1 MMWLFAWLEEKFGQA
16 AQSAISRGITFGLS
30 LEFEWCF
37 LPFAAF
43 CPNCTYSDTLV
54 RVKLPIGFR
63 ASGVKAGIKPS
74 GNPDLAL
81 FVSGTPCAWA
91 FAGTQNVAV
100 AASVQ
105 RGRALYAS
113 NKSLQ
118 AIVVNAGN
126 ANCVT
131 GEQGI
136 QTDAQMA
143 AITALELNLEADAV
157 MTASTGVIGVQLPVS
172 KLEAGIPAASA
183 ALGLELEAA
192 ATAIMTTDL
201 VMKIS
206 ERTLSGGARVVGVCK
221 GSGMIHPNM
230 ATMLAFVLTD
240 AKLEQ
245 AVLRTKFV
253 GIVNRT
259 FNAVTV
265 DGDTSTNDMAV
276 VLANGAAGETDA
288 TEALSAIES
297 VMRDLARAIARDGEG
312 ATKLLTVKVTGAPTE
327 ADALAAAKTV
337 AGSSLFK
344 AAVYGNDPNW
354 GRILA
359 ALGRSGVRFEPL
371 KTKVSIQNIQ
381 VFDGKPLEFD
391 RKAASSSMRELEVIV
406 ACDLGAG
413 TGVGEAWGCDLTEG
427 YVKIN
432 AEYTT

>member
-1 MMWLFAWLEEKFGQA
+1 
-16 AQSAISRGITFGLS
+16 
-30 LEFEWCF
+30 
-37 LPFAAF
+37 
-43 CPNCTYSDTLV
+43 
-54 RVKLPIGFR
+54 
-63 ASGVKAGIKPS
+63 
-74 GNPDLAL
+74 
-81 FVSGTPCAWA
+81 
-91 FAGTQNVAV
+91 VAV

-105 RGRALYAS
+105 RTRALYA
-113 NKSLQ
+113 NAKSLQ

-136 QTDAQMA
+136 ETDARMA
-143 AITALELNLEADAV
+143 ELTAQELNLKADAV
-157 MTASTGVIGVQLPVS
+157 ITASTGVIGVQLSVS
-172 KLEAGIPAASA
+172 KLEAGIPAARA
-183 ALGLELEAA
+183 ELGMDLEPA

-206 ERTLSGGARVVGVCK
+206 ERTLSNGARVIGVCK

-240 AKLEQ
+240 ARLEQ
-245 AVLRTKFV
+245 DLLRGAFV

-276 VLANGAAGETDA
+276 VLANGAAGETNA
-288 TEALSAIES
+288 SEALTAIES

-312 ATKLLTVKVTGAPTE
+312 ATKLLTVKVTGAPSD
-327 ADALAAAKTV
+327 AAALAAAKTV

-359 ALGRSGVRFEPL
+359 ALGRSGVTFEPL
-371 KTKVSIQNIQ
+371 KTKVSIQGIQ
-381 VFDGKPLEFD
+381 VFDGMPLEFD
-391 RKAASSSMRELEVIV
+391 RKTASNAMRESEVV
-406 ACDLGAG
+406 VTCDLGAG
-413 TGVGEAWGCDLTEG
+413 TAFGEAWGCDLTEG

>member
-1 MMWLFAWLEEKFGQA
+1 M
-16 AQSAISRGITFGLS
+16 
-30 LEFEWCF
+30 
-37 LPFAAF
+37 
-43 CPNCTYSDTLV
+43 
-54 RVKLPIGFR
+54 KLPIGFR

-81 FVSGTPCAWA
+81 FVSGMPCAWA
-91 FAGTQNVAV
+91 FAGTQNVAA
-100 AASVQ
+100 AASVH
-105 RGRALYAS
+105 RTRALYAAGTDV
-113 NKSLQ
+113 Q
-118 AIVVNAGN
+118 AVVINAGN

-131 GEQGI
+131 GQQGI
-136 QTDAQMA
+136 QTDAKMA
-143 AITALELNLEADAV
+143 ELAALELNLSPNAV
-157 MTASTGVIGVQLPVS
+157 ITASTGVIGVQLPVS
-172 KLEAGIPAASA
+172 KLEVGMPLARA
-183 ALGLELEAA
+183 ALGMELEPA

-206 ERTLSGGARVVGVCK
+206 ERTLRNGATVVGVCK

-240 AKLEQ
+240 ALLDQ
-245 AVLRTKFV
+245 DILRKAFV

-276 VLANGAAGETDA
+276 LLANGAAGETDA
-288 TEALSAIES
+288 NEALAAIES
-297 VMRDLARAIARDGEG
+297 VMRDLARAIAHDGEG
-312 ATKLLTVKVTGAPTE
+312 ATKLLTVQVSGAPTE

-337 AGSSLFK
+337 AGSSLLK

-359 ALGRSGVRFEPL
+359 ALGRSGVCFEPTQ
-371 KTKVSIQNIQ
+371 TKVSVQGIQ
-381 VFDGKPLEFD
+381 VFDGQPLEFD
-391 RKAASSSMRELEVIV
+391 RKAASLSMRSDEVII

-413 TGVGEAWGCDLTEG
+413 SFSGEAWGCDLTEG

>member
-1 MMWLFAWLEEKFGQA
+1 M
-16 AQSAISRGITFGLS
+16 
-30 LEFEWCF
+30 
-37 LPFAAF
+37 
-43 CPNCTYSDTLV
+43 
-54 RVKLPIGFR
+54 KLPIGFR
-63 ASGVKAGIKPS
+63 ASGIKAGIKPS

-81 FVSGTPCAWA
+81 FVSATPCVWA
-91 FAGTQNVAV
+91 FAGTQNLAA
-100 AASVQ
+100 AASVH
-105 RGRALYAS
+105 RARDLYA
-113 NKSLQ
+113 KAGHLQ

-131 GEQGI
+131 GEQGV
-136 QTDAQMA
+136 QTDARMA
-143 AITALELNLEADAV
+143 ALAAGELNLEPNAV
-157 MTASTGVIGVQLPVS
+157 VTASTGVIGVQLPIE
-172 KLEAGIPAASA
+172 KLEAGLPLARA
-183 ALGLELEAA
+183 ALGLELEPAA
-192 ATAIMTTDL
+192 RAIMTTDL

-206 ERTLSGGARVVGVCK
+206 SRVLSSGARVVGVCK

-245 AVLRTKFV
+245 AVLREQFV

-276 VLANGAAGETDA
+276 VLANGAAGETNQQ
-288 TEALSAIES
+288 EALEAIES

-312 ATKLLTVKVTGAPTE
+312 ATKLLTIKVTGAPSET
-327 ADALAAAKTV
+327 DALAAAKTV
-337 AGSSLFK
+337 AGSSLLK
-344 AAVYGNDPNW
+344 AAIYGNDPNW

-359 ALGRSGVRFEPL
+359 ALGRSGVNFEPT
-371 KTKVSIQNIQ
+371 KTKVLIQNIQ

-391 RKAASSSMRELEVIV
+391 RKAASLAMRSDEVV
-406 ACDLGAG
+406 VVCDLAAG
-413 TGVGEAWGCDLTEG
+413 TAVGEAWGCDLTEG

>member
-1 MMWLFAWLEEKFGQA
+1 M
-16 AQSAISRGITFGLS
+16 
-30 LEFEWCF
+30 
-37 LPFAAF
+37 
-43 CPNCTYSDTLV
+43 
-54 RVKLPIGFR
+54 
-63 ASGVKAGIKPS
+63 
-74 GNPDLAL
+74 
-81 FVSGTPCAWA
+81 
-91 FAGTQNVAV
+91 AV

-105 RGRALYAS
+105 RARALYSS
-113 NKSLQ
+113 NKGLQ

-136 QTDAQMA
+136 QTDARMA
-143 AITALELNLEADAV
+143 TIAALELNLESDAV
-157 MTASTGVIGVQLPVS
+157 MTASTGVIGVQLPVA
-172 KLEAGIPAASA
+172 KLEAGIPAARA
-183 ALGLELEAA
+183 ALGLELEPA

-206 ERTLSGGARVVGVCK
+206 ERILSNGARVVGVCK

-245 AVLRTKFV
+245 DVLREAFV

-276 VLANGAAGETDA
+276 ILANGAAGETDSG
-288 TEALSAIES
+288 EAVDAIES

-312 ATKLLTVKVTGAPTE
+312 ATKLLTVKVTGAPSE
-327 ADALAAAKTV
+327 SDALAAAKTV

-359 ALGRSGVRFEPL
+359 ALGRSGVTFEPL
-371 KTKVSIQNIQ
+371 NTKVSIQGIP
-381 VFDGKPLEFD
+381 VFDGTPLEFD
-391 RKAASSSMRELEVIV
+391 RKAASSAMRESEVIV
-406 ACDLGAG
+406 ACDLDAG

>member
-1 MMWLFAWLEEKFGQA
+1 LPSNLQVSVK
-16 AQSAISRGITFGLS
+16 LS
-30 LEFEWCF
+30 
-37 LPFAAF
+37 
-43 CPNCTYSDTLV
+43 V
-54 RVKLPIGFR
+54 VKLPIGFR
-63 ASGVKAGIKPS
+63 ASGIKAGIKPS

-81 FVSGTPCAWA
+81 FASGTPCVWA
-91 FAGTQNVAV
+91 FAGTQNLAA
-100 AASVQ
+100 AASVH
-105 RGRALYAS
+105 RTRDLYA
-113 NKSLQ
+113 KAGHLQ

-131 GEQGI
+131 GGQGV
-136 QTDAQMA
+136 QTDARMA
-143 AITALELNLEADAV
+143 ALAAGELNLEPNAV
-157 MTASTGVIGVQLPVS
+157 VTASTGVIGVQLPVA
-172 KLEAGIPAASA
+172 KLEAGLPLARA
-183 ALGLELEAA
+183 ALGMDLEPA

-206 ERTLSGGARVVGVCK
+206 ERLLSSGARVVGVCK

-245 AVLRTKFV
+245 QVLRDAFV

-276 VLANGAAGETDA
+276 VLANGVAGETNQQ
-288 TEALSAIES
+288 EALEAIES
-297 VMRDLARAIARDGEG
+297 VMCDLARAIARDGEG
-312 ATKLLTVKVTGAPTE
+312 ATKLLTIKVTGAPSE

-337 AGSSLFK
+337 ASSSLLK
-344 AAVYGNDPNW
+344 AAIYGNDPNW

-359 ALGRSGVRFEPL
+359 ALGRSGVSFEPTN
-371 KTKVSIQNIQ
+371 TKVSIQNIQ

-391 RKAASSSMRELEVIV
+391 RKAASLAMRAEEVII

-413 TGVGEAWGCDLTEG
+413 TAMGEAWGCDLTEG

>member
-1 MMWLFAWLEEKFGQA
+1 MLEVSKN
-16 AQSAISRGITFGLS
+16 
-30 LEFEWCF
+30 F
-37 LPFAAF
+37 LHLRL
-43 CPNCTYSDTLV
+43 CSNCVSSDTLV
-54 RVKLPIGFR
+54 NVKLPLGFR

-81 FVSGTPCAWA
+81 LVSDTPCVWA
-91 FAGTQNVAV
+91 FAGTQNVAA
-100 AASVQ
+100 AASVH
-105 RGRALYAS
+105 RARNLYADTA
-113 NKSLQ
+113 SLQ

-131 GEQGI
+131 GEQGLK
-136 QTDAQMA
+136 TDVRMAELTAQ
-143 AITALELNLEADAV
+143 ELNLQPSAV
-157 MTASTGVIGVQLPVS
+157 ITASTGVIGVQLPVS
-172 KLEAGIPAASA
+172 KLEAGIPAARA
-183 ALGLELEAA
+183 ALGMDLEPA

-206 ERTLSGGARVVGVCK
+206 QRKLSNGATVVGVCK

-245 AVLRTKFV
+245 AVLRDSFV

-276 VLANGAAGETDA
+276 LLANGAAGETDV

-312 ATKLLTVKVTGAPTE
+312 ATKLLTVKVSSAPSE
-327 ADALAAAKTV
+327 AAALLAAKTV

-359 ALGRSGVRFEPL
+359 ALGRSGVNFEPS
-371 KTKVSIQNIQ
+371 KAKVWVQGIK
-381 VFDGKPLEFD
+381 VFDGTPLEFD
-391 RKAASSSMRELEVIV
+391 RKEVSSAMRESEVIIV
-406 ACDLGAG
+406 CDLDAG
-413 TGVGEAWGCDLTEG
+413 TATAEAWGCDLTEG

>member
-1 MMWLFAWLEEKFGQA
+1 LFC
-16 AQSAISRGITFGLS
+16 S
-30 LEFEWCF
+30 
-37 LPFAAF
+37 
-43 CPNCTYSDTLV
+43 NCGSSDRLV
-54 RVKLPIGFR
+54 VVKLPIGFR

-81 FVSGTPCAWA
+81 FVSGTPCTWA
-91 FAGTQNVAV
+91 FAGTQNIAA
-100 AASVQ
+100 AASVH
-105 RGRALYAS
+105 RARNLYANS
-113 NKSLQ
+113 ASLQ

-131 GEQGI
+131 GQQGV
-136 QTDAQMA
+136 QTDARMA
-143 AITALELNLEADAV
+143 ELTAQELNLEPNAV
-157 MTASTGVIGVQLPVS
+157 ITASTGVIGVQLPVS
-172 KLEAGIPAASA
+172 KLEAGIPAAMAALEMDLESA
-183 ALGLELEAA
+183 AR
-192 ATAIMTTDL
+192 AIMTTDL

-206 ERTLSGGARVVGVCK
+206 ERTLSSGAKVVGVCK

-240 AKLEQ
+240 ARLEQ
-245 AVLRTKFV
+245 KLLRDSFV

-288 TEALSAIES
+288 DETLSAIES
-297 VMRDLARAIARDGEG
+297 VMRDLSRAIARDGEG
-312 ATKLLTVKVTGAPTE
+312 ATKILTVKVIGAPSE
-327 ADALAAAKTV
+327 ADALIAAKTV

-359 ALGRSGVRFEPL
+359 ALGRSGVNFEPS
-371 KTKVSIQNIQ
+371 KTKVWVQEIK
-381 VFDGKPLEFD
+381 VFDGMPLEFD
-391 RKAASSSMRELEVIV
+391 RKAASSAMRESEVIV

-413 TGVGEAWGCDLTEG
+413 TATGEAWGCDLTEG

>member
-1 MMWLFAWLEEKFGQA
+1 M
-16 AQSAISRGITFGLS
+16 
-30 LEFEWCF
+30 
-37 LPFAAF
+37 
-43 CPNCTYSDTLV
+43 
-54 RVKLPIGFR
+54 KLPIGFR

-105 RGRALYAS
+105 RGRTLYA
-113 NKSLQ
+113 NHKSLQ

-136 QTDAQMA
+136 QTDAKMA
-143 AITALELNLEADAV
+143 AIAAFELNLEPEAV
-157 MTASTGVIGVQLPVS
+157 MTASTGVIGVQLSVA
-172 KLEAGIPAASA
+172 KLEAGIPAARA
-183 ALGLELEAA
+183 ALGLELEPA

-206 ERTLSGGARVVGVCK
+206 ERTLSNGARVVGVCK

-245 AVLRTKFV
+245 AVLRDAFV

-265 DGDTSTNDMAV
+265 DGDTSTNDMALI
-276 VLANGAAGETDA
+276 LANGAAGETDSG
-288 TEALSAIES
+288 EALSAIES

-312 ATKLLTVKVTGAPTE
+312 ATKLLTVKVTGAPSE
-327 ADALAAAKTV
+327 SDALAAAKTV

-359 ALGRSGVRFEPL
+359 ALGRSGVGFEPL
-371 KTKVSIQNIQ
+371 NTKVSIQGIN
-381 VFDGKPLEFD
+381 VFDGTPLEFD
-391 RKAASSSMRELEVIV
+391 RQATSRAMRETEVIV